1 VELKDIDFTEGQN
14 NKPGVFALMFAA
26 FEDVAVL
33 PDVVNPKPETDAV
46 AEDDHVRVTGNIIM
60 KQNKKMINVYLT
72 EQTGDYMYKLQGADD
87 SKSFKT
93 SVVFATPN
101 KAKGL
106 ASFLTN
112 VKNRRGIVLVEFN
125 NGERVLLGGPRVPAR
140 LEDADGKQGAK
151 ATDASQGMITIY
163 ANDTVPKRIFEG
175 DVMIGTNTGGGSGS
189 GATQQTLFAN

>member
-1 VELKDIDFTEGQN
+1 MELKDIDFTEGQN
-14 NKPGVFALMFAA
+14 NKPGLFALMFAA
-26 FEDVAVL
+26 FEDIAVL
-33 PDVVNPKPETDAV
+33 PDVVNPNPETDAV

-60 KQNKKMINVYLT
+60 KQNKSMINVYFT
-72 EQTGDYMYKLQGADD
+72 DQTADYLYKLQGADD
-87 SKSFKT
+87 SKSFKN

-112 VKNRRGIVLVEFN
+112 VKNRRGVVLAEFN
-125 NGERVLLGGPRVPAR
+125 NGERVLLGGPRIPAR

-151 ATDASQGMITIY
+151 ATDAAQGMITLY

-175 DVMIGTNTGGGSGS
+175 KVMVGSGVGGGSGV
-189 GATQQTLFAN
+189 GATEQTLFAN